1 MYWHAQTG
9 FIAALVRSPDD
20 LVEQT
25 MTDVQSRLK
34 ALSDAF
40 EQRLPAVRVDLA
52 EQWRRF
58 SEARHRDN
66 LAALHLN
73 VHSLKGSSGTFGFQ
87 LISEA
92 ARQFEQGIRRLLDSS
107 GDDTHWEA
115 SQLDRLSG
123 DYARLDA
130 ALAACTRQSDVA
142 ADEALQAL
150 TPSWNQA
157 SSKALYYARV
167 QEGTEEETLL
177 GNLEALGIEVNS
189 ETLNSLQQRTP
200 EPGTLPVVIVD
211 LGDNL
216 SLRTLVGPLKLLAR
230 RCFRVLVLTP
240 KADFAT
246 DLTLLRS
253 GAFASLSRP
262 LSNDDLT
269 RSVMRALDPEPAVAC
284 RILMVDDQS
293 EVAAYFQALL
303 QSAGMTVKV
312 VLDPSRI
319 YDQIDRF
326 DPDILLLDI
335 NMPMASGTEVARAVR
350 LHERYLALPILFLT
364 GEESLERTDLID
376 VGSDDILSK
385 SMNPASLVSQLR
397 TRALRA
403 RQIRAK
409 MTVDTLSGLFN
420 HGHIQ
425 HLAKQS
431 FNQASADRPLT
442 MAMIDLDRFK
452 QVNDTWG
459 HDVGDQVITE
469 LSQLLRLRLRSADL
483 VGRYGGEEFMVLMP
497 ATGAEVAARVMNE
510 VRETFSRMVFNAGDT
525 SFQVTF
531 SAGICD
537 TDRAKTLESQF
548 KKADEALY
556 QAKNQGRNR
565 VEIAR

>member
-1 MYWHAQTG
+1 MLNRDD
-9 FIAALVRSPDD
+9 FI
-20 LVEQT
+20 EQA
-25 MTDVQSRLK
+25 MTDIQARLT

-40 EQRLPAVRVDLA
+40 EQRLPSLRTDLA
-52 EQWRRF
+52 DQWRRF
-58 SEARHRDN
+58 SEARHRDS
-66 LAALHLN
+66 LAALHLT
-73 VHSLKGSSGTFGFQ
+73 VHSLKGSSGTFGFHP
-87 LISEA
+87 ISEA
-92 ARQFEQGIRRLLDSS
+92 ARQFEQGIRRLLDAA
-107 GDDTHWEA
+107 GDDTRWEPN
-115 SQLDRLSG
+115 QLDRLSG

-130 ALAACTRQSDVA
+130 ALAEGARQSKVM
-142 ADEALQAL
+142 ADDELKALNPSRDPAL
-150 TPSWNQA
+150 
-157 SSKALYYARV
+157 SKALYYVRV
-167 QEGTEEETLL
+167 QEKTEVETLL
-177 GNLEALGIEVNS
+177 GNLEALGIQVTN
-189 ETLNSLQQRTP
+189 ETLASLQQLTP
-200 EPGTLPVVIVD
+200 DPGVLPVVIVD
-211 LGDNL
+211 LGDEM

-246 DLTLLRS
+246 DLTLLRA

-262 LSNDDLT
+262 LSNDELT
-269 RSVMRALDPEPAVAC
+269 RSVMRALDPEPAIAC

-293 EVAAYFQALL
+293 DVASYFQALL

-335 NMPMASGTEVARAVR
+335 NMPMASGMEVARVVR
-350 LHERYLALPILFLT
+350 LHDRFLALPILFLT
-364 GEESLERTDLID
+364 GEEALERTDLID

-403 RQIRAK
+403 RQIRAM
-409 MTVDTLSGLFN
+409 MTVDSLSGLFN

-431 FNQASADRPLT
+431 FEQASAARPLT
-442 MAMIDLDRFK
+442 LAMIDLDHFK

-483 VGRYGGEEFMVLMP
+483 IGRYGGEEFMVLMP
-497 ATGAEVAARVMNE
+497 ATRADIAVRVMDE

-525 SFQVTF
+525 SFQVTL

-537 TDRAKTLESQF
+537 TAVADTLETQF

-556 QAKNQGRNR
+556 QAKNNGRNR

>member
-1 MYWHAQTG
+1 
-9 FIAALVRSPDD
+9 
-20 LVEQT
+20 
-25 MTDVQSRLK
+25 MTDIQARLK

-40 EQRLPAVRVDLA
+40 EQRLPSVRANLA
-52 EQWRRF
+52 DQWRHF
-58 SEARHRDN
+58 SEVRHRDS
-66 LAALHLN
+66 LAALHLT
-73 VHSLKGSSGTFGFQ
+73 VHSLKGSSGTFGFHP
-87 LISEA
+87 ISEA
-92 ARQFEQGIRRLLDSS
+92 ARQLEQGIRRLLDTA
-107 GDDTHWEA
+107 GDDTRWEPN
-115 SQLDRLSG
+115 QLDRLSG
-123 DYARLDA
+123 DYAKLDA
-130 ALAACTRQSDVA
+130 ALADGARRSDTM
-142 ADEALQAL
+142 ADDEL
-150 TPSWNQA
+150 
-157 SSKALYYARV
+157 KALVPSRDHTLNRVLYYVRV
-167 QEGTEEETLL
+167 QEKTEVETLL
-177 GNLEALGIEVNS
+177 GNIEALGIRVKN
-189 ETLNSLQQRTP
+189 ETLASLQELKP
-200 EPGTLPVVIVD
+200 DPGALPVVIID
-211 LGDNL
+211 LGDEA
-216 SLRTLVGPLKLLAR
+216 SLRALVGPLKLLAR
-230 RCFRVLVLTP
+230 RCFRVLALTP

-246 DLTLLRS
+246 DLTLLRA

-262 LSNDDLT
+262 LSNDELT
-269 RSVMRALDPEPAVAC
+269 RSVMRALDPEPSINC

-293 EVAAYFQALL
+293 DVAAYFQTLL

-335 NMPMASGTEVARAVR
+335 NMPMASGTEVARVVR
-350 LHERYLALPILFLT
+350 LHDRYLALPILFLT

-403 RQIRAK
+403 RHIRAK
-409 MTVDTLSGLFN
+409 MTVDALSGLYN

-431 FNQASADRPLT
+431 FDQARADRPLT
-442 MAMIDLDRFK
+442 MVMLDLDRFK

-459 HDVGDQVITE
+459 HDVGDQVISE

-497 ATGAEVAARVMNE
+497 GTRAEVAARVMDE
-510 VRETFSRMVFNAGDT
+510 VRETFSRMIFNAGDT
-525 SFQVTF
+525 SFRVTF

-537 TDRAKTLESQF
+537 TGAADKLESQF

-556 QAKNQGRNR
+556 QAKKTGRNR
-565 VEIAR
+565 VEIAS